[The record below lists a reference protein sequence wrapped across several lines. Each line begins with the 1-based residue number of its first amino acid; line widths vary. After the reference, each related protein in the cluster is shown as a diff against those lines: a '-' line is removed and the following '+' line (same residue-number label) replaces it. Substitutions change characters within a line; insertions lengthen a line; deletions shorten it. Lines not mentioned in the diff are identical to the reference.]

1 MFSTT
6 LFVVAKTVVTK
17 KQLSAWYSAAT
28 IQPFNHSASA
38 DSADSADASTSS
50 AYNKKKQQRW
60 NISWLNNQRFEVAS
74 ILAFGGGHQP

>member
-50 AYNKKKQQRW
+50 AYNKKTTTMKYLM
-60 NISWLNNQRFEVAS
+60 IE
-74 ILAFGGGHQP
+74 